1 MNTTCHPYTNPNFA
15 TSSKVKILNIYKCF
29 APIHHTMGVGHAQ
42 SRYLN
47 CKEGNAKGRAS
58 DGSEVITKQIL

>member
-29 APIHHTMGVGHAQ
+29 APTHHTMGVGHAR
-42 SRYLN
+42 SGN
-47 CKEGNAKGRAS
+47 CKEGNAKDRAS